1 MFGGKSFHSTA
12 MRSIAAFTLLGCSFS
27 ASAELGDY
35 GFWKT
40 LSNLFS
46 PPRADNPVTSDQA
59 NANQYPL
66 LSNPSNFSDGFS
78 PGGYLQWQAVQLD
91 PSTGAICG
99 NGSPYKFFVN
109 RVAHSSN
116 TIVYMEGGGACW
128 DYESCTGQTGIRGA
142 RNPDGI
148 PDDYMS
154 LLNPGASL
162 VSPLVFRLHPWTSTK
177 SQNWN
182 MIYVPYCTG
191 DTYTGD
197 KVALYEDPSGQ
208 EDPLVWY
215 HNGTKN
221 LRAVVAW
228 LKNNLQRP
236 AQMMV
241 AGCSAGSTGTLANY
255 YPIRRDMEPT
265 KGFLLNDSGPIF
277 PAPAAGSES
286 QYPSKRLHTKIRD
299 AWGLDQN
306 GNGPVPY
313 LANEMLGFDV
323 SDMGTLYRG
332 LAQQYPGDRMGHTH
346 FWQDLNYSSYSYER
360 FYDDINN
367 DPDADSREQKIHAK
381 WHLDTNNLKTELEG
395 YDNFGYYFPH
405 FRDVNES
412 HCTTIIEFANADI
425 QEQGLELEDF
435 VDNLMNGSGAVM
447 QASETDQV
455 SDYQKGFN
463 LLYWLLDQLL

>member
-1 MFGGKSFHSTA
+1 MTLKKPITMLTGIALFFASFT
-12 MRSIAAFTLLGCSFS
+12 

-35 GFWKT
+35 GFWQT
-40 LSNLFS
+40 LANLFS
-46 PPRADNPVTSDQA
+46 PRPADNPVTSDQA
-59 NANQYPL
+59 NAAQYPL
-66 LSNPSNFSDGFS
+66 IANPNNFDDGFS
-78 PGGYLQWQAVQLD
+78 PGNYLAWQTVQLS

-142 RNPDGI
+142 RNPNGI

-162 VSPLVFRLHPWTSTK
+162 VSPLVFRLHPWTETK

-197 KVALYEDPSGQ
+197 KVALYEDPLG
-208 EDPLVWY
+208 ENEPLVWY
-215 HNGTKN
+215 HNGVKN
-221 LRAVVAW
+221 MRAVVAW
-228 LKNNLQRP
+228 LKNNIQRP
-236 AQMMV
+236 KQMLV

-255 YPIRRDMEPT
+255 HPLRRDMEPT
-265 KGFLLNDSGPIF
+265 KGFLLDDSGPIF
-277 PAPAAGSES
+277 SAPANGTDE
-286 QYPSKRLHTKIRD
+286 QYPSRPLHAKIRY

-306 GNGPVPY
+306 GLGPVPY
-313 LANEMLGFDV
+313 LANDLLTFDTT
-323 SDMGTLYRG
+323 DMGTLYRG
-332 LAQQYPGDRMGHTH
+332 LAEQYPADRMGQTH

-360 FYDDINN
+360 FYEDIEN
-367 DPDADSREQKIHAK
+367 DPDETSRQQKIHQR
-381 WHLDTNNLKTELEG
+381 WHQDTNNLISELTA
-395 YDNFGYYFPH
+395 YDNWGYYFPY

-425 QEQGLELEDF
+425 QELNLELEDF
-435 VDNLMNGSGAVM
+435 VNNLMDGNGAVM
-447 QASETDQV
+447 KASETDTQ
-455 SDYQKGFN
+455 SDYEKGFN
-463 LLYWLLDQLL
+463 FLYWLLEQLL